1 MVPTALWSEAAQT
14 NGAAGMVSIMFM
26 VFAVIF
32 GLIQK
37 KFNFSGWKE
46 SVISIVFIVLSFV
59 IGANLPLILRQGSL
73 ELHHL
78 CLHLLCS
85 GPAHVAAQA
94 AP

>member
-1 MVPTALWSEAAQT
+1 
-14 NGAAGMVSIMFM
+14 MVSIMFM

-32 GLIQK
+32 GLMQK
-37 KFNFSGWKE
+37 KLNFSGWKE

-59 IGANLPLILRQGSL
+59 VGCKLPPHPRQGCL

-78 CLHLLCS
+78 RLHLLCRR
-85 GPAHVAAQA
+85 PAHVAAEA